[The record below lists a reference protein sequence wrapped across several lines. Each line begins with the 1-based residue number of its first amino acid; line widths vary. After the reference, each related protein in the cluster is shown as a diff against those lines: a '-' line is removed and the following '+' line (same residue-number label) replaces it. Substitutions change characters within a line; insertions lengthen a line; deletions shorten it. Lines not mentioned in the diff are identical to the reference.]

1 VSKFIHLFSGGL
13 DSTVLLYDLL
23 DQGAHVHCLLF
34 DYGQRHSKELRYAAK
49 TCAKL
54 SLPFDRI
61 ELPHK
66 LFGRSSLTTNSGPL
80 TGKATVVPNRNMV
93 MLSMAASFALS
104 CGGTAITW
112 AVNADDEAT
121 YPDCRI
127 EFYRA
132 MNAALRICDNRRM
145 EIHAPYL
152 TGGKTKVE
160 IVRLGLRLNVP
171 FEETWSCY
179 MGGDEPCGECG
190 ACKVRDAAIKQVS
203 DEMDF
208 SEVR

>member
-1 VSKFIHLFSGGL
+1 MSKFIHLFSGGL
-13 DSTVLLYDLL
+13 DSTALLYDLL

-49 TCAKL
+49 TCEKFSL
-54 SLPFDRI
+54 SYDRI
-61 ELPHK
+61 DLPHK
-66 LFGRSSLTTNSGPL
+66 LFGRSSLTKSEGPL
-80 TGKATVVPNRNMV
+80 TGKSTVVPNRNMV

-104 CGGTAITW
+104 CGGTAVTW
-112 AVNADDEAT
+112 AANADDEAT

-152 TGGKTKVE
+152 TGGKTKAD
-160 IVRLGLRLNVP
+160 IVRLALHLKVP
-171 FEETWSCY
+171 LEETWSCY
-179 MGGDEPCGECG
+179 QGGDIPCGKCG
-190 ACKVRDAAIKQVS
+190 ACEVRDAAIRKVS
-203 DEMDF
+203 DEYDF
-208 SEVR
+208 SEVK